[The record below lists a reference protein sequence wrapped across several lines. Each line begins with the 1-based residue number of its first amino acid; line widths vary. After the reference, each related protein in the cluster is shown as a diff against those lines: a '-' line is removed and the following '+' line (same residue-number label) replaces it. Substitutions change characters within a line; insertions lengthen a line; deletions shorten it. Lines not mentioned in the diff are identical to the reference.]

1 MLPFYLWRRTIPF
14 SNLLY
19 IMFVVEELASSMNMI
34 IFSIEEVLN
43 VVALNI

>member
-1 MLPFYLWRRTIPF
+1 
-14 SNLLY
+14 
-19 IMFVVEELASSMNMI
+19 MFVVEELASSMNMI